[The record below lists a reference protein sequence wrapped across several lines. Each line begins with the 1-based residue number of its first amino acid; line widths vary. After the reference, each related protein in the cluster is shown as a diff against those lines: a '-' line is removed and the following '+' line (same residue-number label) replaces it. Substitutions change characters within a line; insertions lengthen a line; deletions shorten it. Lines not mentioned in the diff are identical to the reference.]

1 MQVHCLRIDR
11 GAVEDSVGLGDV
23 AARVRLVFLSRAGRV
38 ALPGPHATVWVAVRG
53 QARLQA
59 REGRFDLAPGDWIAL
74 DHDARPTVVA
84 GRRALVLG
92 LVLPVNAQALEV
104 PGLSPLHP
112 GRGRLDAALL
122 RRMLRLW
129 RMGAREEGAGVAPLF
144 DAFAAVQ
151 APLDALVARC
161 PGRSMRRKR
170 QVFARMQRARL
181 HLDGHAGLPVRLAQL
196 AELCSFSIWHF
207 TKTFQALYG
216 EGPREAIAHARLQ
229 QASEL
234 LARTTLPVGAVG
246 AACGF
251 ENPCSFS
258 RAFRA
263 HYGTTASRY
272 RASRRGGTAWCEA
285 AAG

>member
-23 AARVRLVFLSRAGRV
+23 AARVRLAFLSRAGRV
-38 ALPGPHATVWVAVRG
+38 ALAGPQATVWVAVRG
-53 QARLQA
+53 GVRLQA
-59 REGRFDLAPGDWIAL
+59 REGRFDLSPGDWIAL
-74 DHDARPTVVA
+74 DHDARPTLVA

-92 LVLPVNAQALEV
+92 LVLPVNATGLEL
-104 PGLSPLHP
+104 PGLPPLHP
-112 GRGRLDAALL
+112 GRGRLDTTGL
-122 RRMLRLW
+122 RDALRLW
-129 RMGAREEGAGVAPLF
+129 REAAAKGDAGLGRLVGFLAS
-144 DAFAAVQ
+144 VQ
-151 APLDALVARC
+151 APLEALVPRC
-161 PGRSMRRKR
+161 PGRSLRRKR

-196 AELCSFSIWHF
+196 AELCNFSIWHF

-234 LARTTLPVGAVG
+234 LTRTTLPVGAVG

-272 RASRRGGTAWCEA
+272 RASRRGAGVWCEA

>member
-53 QARLQA
+53 PARLQA

-104 PGLSPLHP
+104 PGLPPLHP

-129 RMGAREEGAGVAPLF
+129 RMGARDEGAGVAPLF

-272 RASRRGGTAWCEA
+272 RASRRGGAAWCEA

>member
-23 AARVRLVFLSRAGRV
+23 AARVRLAFLSRAGRI
-38 ALPGPHATVWVAVRG
+38 ALAGPHATVWVAVRG
-53 QARLQA
+53 GVRLQA

-74 DHDARPTVVA
+74 DHDARPTLVA
-84 GRRALVLG
+84 GRRALVIG
-92 LVLPVNAQALEV
+92 FVLPVNAPALEL
-104 PGLSPLHP
+104 PGLPPLHP
-112 GRGRLDAALL
+112 GRGRLDARSL
-122 RRMLRLW
+122 RRALRLW
-129 RMGAREEGAGVAPLF
+129 REAATEGDAGLARLVSFL
-144 DAFAAVQ
+144 AAVQ
-151 APLDALVARC
+151 APLEALVERC
-161 PGRSMRRKR
+161 PGRSLRRKR

-196 AELCSFSIWHF
+196 AELCNFSIWHF

-216 EGPREAIAHARLQ
+216 EGPREAIANARLQ

-234 LARTTLPVGAVG
+234 LARTSLPVGAVG

-272 RASRRGGTAWCEA
+272 RASRRGGDVWCEA

>member
-23 AARVRLVFLSRAGRV
+23 AARVRLPFLSRAGRTAV
-38 ALPGPHATVWVAVRG
+38 AGPHPTVWLVVRG
-53 QARLQA
+53 GARVQA
-59 REGRFDLAPGDWIAL
+59 REGRFDLLPGDWIAL
-74 DHDARPTVVA
+74 DHDARPTLVA

-92 LVLPVNAQALEV
+92 LVLPVNAHALEL
-104 PGLSPLHP
+104 PGLPPLHP
-112 GRGRLDAALL
+112 GRGRLDGADL
-122 RRMLRLW
+122 RRALRLW
-129 RMGAREEGAGVAPLF
+129 REATEPGDIGLARLVGFLA
-144 DAFAAVQ
+144 DVQ
-151 APLDALVARC
+151 APLEALVGRC
-161 PGRSMRRKR
+161 PGRSLRRKR

-181 HLDGHAGLPVRLAQL
+181 HLDGHAGTAVRLAEL
-196 AELCSFSIWHF
+196 ASLCSFSIWHF

-234 LARTTLPVGAVG
+234 LMRTSLPVGAVG

-263 HYGTTASRY
+263 HYGTTASHY
-272 RASRRGGTAWCEA
+272 RAARRGGGVWFEA

>member
-23 AARVRLVFLSRAGRV
+23 AARVRLAFLSRAGRI
-38 ALPGPHATVWVAVRG
+38 ALAGSHATVWVAVRG
-53 QARLQA
+53 EARLQS
-59 REGRFDLAPGDWIAL
+59 REGRFDLKPGDWIAL
-74 DHDARPTVVA
+74 DHDARPTLVA
-84 GRRALVLG
+84 SRRALLLG
-92 LVLPVNAQALEV
+92 LVLPVNAHALEL
-104 PGLSPLHP
+104 PGLPPLHP
-112 GRGRLDAALL
+112 GRGRLEPPAL

-129 RMGAREEGAGVAPLF
+129 REAAAEGDTGLARLVGSL
-144 DAFAAVQ
+144 AAVQ
-151 APLDALVARC
+151 APLEALVERC

-181 HLDGHAGLPVRLAQL
+181 HLDGHAGMPVRLAEL
-196 AELCSFSIWHF
+196 ANLCSFSIWHF

-272 RASRRGGTAWCEA
+272 RASRRGGGVWCEA
-285 AAG
+285 VAG